1 MSEPFQE
8 LVHFF
13 VDNCPDVM
21 TLALGGP
28 PGLAWA
34 AACLLGAGL
43 LKSRLKLKTGYTRKV
58 FHFLIFGTVVIVQEI
73 LAEIVV
79 GLLLMLGKM
88 ALYTLILLVVV
99 VVTVLGVR
107 YMRNR

>member
-1 MSEPFQE
+1 MTIP
-8 LVHFF
+8 LV
-13 VDNCPDVM
+13 M
-21 TLALGGP
+21 
-28 PGLAWA
+28 
-34 AACLLGAGL
+34 GA
-43 LKSRLKLKTGYTRKV
+43 V
-58 FHFLIFGTVVIVQEI
+58 GTVVIVQEI